1 MSLARPRIAV
11 PPSVQYYALMDDE
24 TNALAAA
31 IGARVKQERKAR
43 HWTLDQLA
51 DVAGVSRRML
61 VNVEGG
67 AANPSVNT
75 LLRISD
81 ALGIGLPALVEPP
94 SHSRV
99 RVTRAGEGSALW
111 RGKHGGR
118 GVLVAGTQKP
128 EVLELWE
135 WTLHVGDAH
144 VGEAH
149 TGGTKELLQVLSG
162 TVAIAVGDETF
173 TLSVGDAIAFP
184 GDLPHSYTNVGE
196 ETVRFALA
204 VFEPNVGARAK
215 ESR

>member
-1 MSLARPRIAV
+1 MSLARPLIAV
-11 PPSVQYYALMDDE
+11 PPSVQYCALMDDE

-99 RVTRAGEGSALW
+99 RVTRAKAGTALW
-111 RGKHGGR
+111 RGTHGGR